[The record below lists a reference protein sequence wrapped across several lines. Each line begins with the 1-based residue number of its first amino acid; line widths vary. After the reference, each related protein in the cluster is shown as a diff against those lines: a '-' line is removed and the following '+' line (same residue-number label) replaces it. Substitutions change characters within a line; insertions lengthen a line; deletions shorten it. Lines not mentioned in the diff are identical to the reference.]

1 MAVREILQEASWA
14 LWRSWPIWLGGI
26 GAALAL
32 WALERWVRKG
42 RGKIRWALSI
52 GGAGL
57 GLYLVW
63 QILWIADDAFIS
75 FRYARNFARGL
86 GLVYNE
92 GEWVE
97 GYTNFLWT
105 FLLGLAGK
113 AGLDIPLTAL
123 FGNLACF
130 VSAIVLVA
138 RLSARLSPGSP
149 AVPFAALALA
159 LSKPFYTFAASG
171 LETMPIALLG
181 VAAVALGLRRR
192 GEWLAG
198 LALTAAVMCRPD
210 QILLYAAMGAAL
222 VAEDLVF
229 GSGRPIE
236 RLRWQRYLAFVAPF
250 FFFYV
255 PYFLWR
261 WSVYGALL
269 PNTFYAKSGSSS
281 YWSQGAVYL
290 AHFSSTSGAWLWF
303 PLFVLSLFGRSPR
316 REVFRLRVYTLA
328 SILLL
333 GTYVVRVG
341 GDFME
346 YRFFLPLMAPIAV
359 CTEVGLRLRPW
370 RTTSLRTAAATAVA
384 LAVAWTPVR
393 IIHPF
398 EIRWHLAAEETYYQV
413 RSLFPLRIQNGHF
426 ESGQWLYRS
435 FAARGITPR
444 MAGGSIGMVGYYSDL
459 PLFDV
464 MGLTSR
470 VVGNKNIRTRGRPG
484 HEKRAT
490 LQEILDDGVVI
501 DLAPVWGRQWQKQTR
516 AEIDG
521 HDFHLVRYD
530 PDLVAALSEIRSA
543 RLPDPAA
550 DIQELLER
558 STRSELLEAVRFY
571 TVFLERWP
579 ERDELVDRIRARL
592 AAVADFEGELPEGA
606 RADPIFRIRDTRMPE
621 GASGLGY
628 LSSVGWEG
636 TGEAVIPL
644 RIAAPELRL
653 ALGGASTERLGVEL
667 RARGEV
673 RVRAHP
679 TGAPGLRPVVLDTS
693 PFVEWEAELV
703 IFDRDPRAE
712 VGVEVDAIHFPPPE
726 GDLRERIAAG
736 GPLGP
741 LLWEAERSLPAEDP
755 AFGLLEARIGE
766 RISFD
771 DGLPLGTEIEGEA
784 FALSPAPG
792 PIRRQNLLRNQRG
805 PGLLNSFRPDD
816 RAKGRL
822 YLPRRRLDGSP
833 IHLLVGGSADCGR
846 VFVGLEVEGR
856 IHSPICGAD
865 DEVLRPAVIPTR
877 RHEGKMGRV
886 VVVDASSDPWGHIL
900 VDEVIYEKRP

>member
-1 MAVREILQEASWA
+1 MAVREILHEAFWA
-14 LWRSWPIWLGGI
+14 LGRAWPIWLGGAA
-26 GAALAL
+26 AALAL
-32 WALERWVRKG
+32 WACERWLHKG
-42 RGKIRWALSI
+42 RKWVRAALVV

-57 GLYLVW
+57 GLHLVW
-63 QILWIADDAFIS
+63 RILWIADDAFIS

-105 FLLGLAGK
+105 LLLGLAGK

-130 VSAIVLVA
+130 VSAIVVVA
-138 RLSARLSPGSP
+138 WLSARLSPGRT

-181 VAAVALGLRRR
+181 ISAVALGLRRR
-192 GEWLAG
+192 GEWWAG
-198 LALTAAVMCRPD
+198 LALTASVMCRPD
-210 QILLYAAMGAAL
+210 QVLLYAAMGAAL
-222 VAEDLVF
+222 VAEDLAF
-229 GSGRPIE
+229 GNGRPIE
-236 RLRWQRYLAFVAPF
+236 RLRPRRYLAFAAPF
-250 FFFYV
+250 LLLYV

-269 PNTFYAKSGSSS
+269 PNTFYAKSGASS

-290 AHFSSTSGAWLWF
+290 AHFLGTSGAWLWF

-328 SILLL
+328 SILLF

-346 YRFFLPLMAPIAV
+346 FRFFLPLLPPIAV

-370 RTTSLRTAAATAVA
+370 RTSLRTAAATALA

-393 IIHPF
+393 IIRPF

-413 RSLFPLRIQNGHF
+413 LSLFPLRIDNGHF
-426 ESGQWLYRS
+426 DSGQWLYRS
-435 FAARGITPR
+435 FAARGLTPR
-444 MAGGSIGMVGYYSDL
+444 MAGGSIGMVGYYSEL

-490 LQEILDDGVVI
+490 LQEILDDGVII
-501 DLAPVWGRQWQKQTR
+501 DLAPIWGPQWEKQTR

-521 HDFHLVRYD
+521 RRFHLVRYD
-530 PDLVAALSEIRSA
+530 PDFVSALSKIPSA
-543 RLPDPAA
+543 RYPDPAA
-550 DIQELLER
+550 DIQELLDR
-558 STRSELLEAVRFY
+558 SIRSELLEAVRFY
-571 TVFLERWP
+571 SVFLERWP
-579 ERDELVDRIRARL
+579 ARDELVGRIRTRL

-606 RADPIFRIRDTRMPE
+606 QADPPFRIRENRMPE
-621 GASGLGY
+621 GASGFGY
-628 LSSVGWEG
+628 LTSVGWEG
-636 TGEAVIPL
+636 VGETAIPL
-644 RIAAPELRL
+644 RIAAPEIRL
-653 ALGGASTERLGVEL
+653 ALGGAASERLGVEL
-667 RARGEV
+667 RVEGEV
-673 RVRAHP
+673 LARLHP
-679 TGAPGLRPVVLDTS
+679 AGAPGLRPFLLDTS
-693 PFVEWEAELV
+693 KLVGRVAELA

-712 VGVEVDAIHFPPPE
+712 VGVEVDAIHFPAPD

-741 LLWEAERSLPAEDP
+741 LLWEAERTLPPGDLSLA
-755 AFGLLEARIGE
+755 LLEARIAE

-771 DGLPLGTEIEGEA
+771 EGLPLGTEIEGEA

-792 PIRRQNLLRNQRG
+792 PIRRQNPLRNQWG
-805 PGLLNSFRPDD
+805 AGLINSFQPDD
-816 RAKGRL
+816 RTTGRIN
-822 YLPRRRLDGSP
+822 LPWRRLDGSP
-833 IHLLVGGSADCGR
+833 IHLLVGGGADCGR
-846 VFVGLEVEGR
+846 VFVGLEVDGR
-856 IHSPICGAD
+856 IHSGTCGAD
-865 DEVLRPAVIPTR
+865 DEILRPAVISTR
-877 RHEGKMGRV
+877 RHAGKMGRIV
-886 VVVDASSDPWGHIL
+886 IVDASTDPWGHIL
-900 VDEVIYEKRP
+900 VDEIIYEKRP